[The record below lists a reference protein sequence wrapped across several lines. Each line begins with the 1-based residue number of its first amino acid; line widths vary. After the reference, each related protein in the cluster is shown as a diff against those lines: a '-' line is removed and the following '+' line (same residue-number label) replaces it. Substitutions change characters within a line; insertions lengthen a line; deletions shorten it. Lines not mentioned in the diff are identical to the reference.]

1 MSIIISFLFGWRI
14 QGQQGGQIGIALDVI
29 WYEPITELDEDK
41 DAAARAMDFSLG
53 W

>member
-1 MSIIISFLFGWRI
+1 MNNVFVIWWII
-14 QGQQGGQIGIALDVI
+14 QEPQGGRIGIALDAV

-41 DAAARAMDFSLG
+41 DAATRAMDFSLG